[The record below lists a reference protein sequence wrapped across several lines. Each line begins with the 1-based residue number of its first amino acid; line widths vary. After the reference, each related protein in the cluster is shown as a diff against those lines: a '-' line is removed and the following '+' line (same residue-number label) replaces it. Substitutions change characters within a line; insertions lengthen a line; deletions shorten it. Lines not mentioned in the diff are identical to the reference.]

1 MRYSLEFTRSAL
13 KELQSLDR
21 KMQLRVA
28 ARTSEL
34 CADPFDGPHSVGR
47 TLLSAALG
55 FDSSFV
61 FDRDDQ
67 APYLCS

>member
-1 MRYSLEFTRSAL
+1 MRYSLEFTKSAL

-34 CADPFDGPHSVGR
+34 CADPFGAGARKSGD
-47 TLLSAALG
+47 
-55 FDSSFV
+55 
-61 FDRDDQ
+61 
-67 APYLCS
+67 